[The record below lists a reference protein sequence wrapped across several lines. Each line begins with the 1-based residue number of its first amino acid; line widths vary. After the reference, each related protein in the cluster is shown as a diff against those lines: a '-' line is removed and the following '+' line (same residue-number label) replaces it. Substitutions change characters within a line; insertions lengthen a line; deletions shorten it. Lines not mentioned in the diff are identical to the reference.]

1 MASQATWLT
10 NDASCATHVKV
21 IKLSYTWVLHNFSLR
36 REENGRRIESSR
48 FSTPVRGKACWLL
61 ELYPNGKDEAS
72 RGYVSLD
79 IMRASHEKGDFL
91 AEYKLSILDGEKR
104 EVHVQKMTSRFPPW
118 GRWGFAKFIARDR
131 LLKGAD
137 RLLPD
142 DTLTIQCEVL
152 AFVESVNVSQP
163 MGAVA
168 VKVPACR
175 LSQDF
180 GLLLES
186 RQSCDVVLKVEG
198 REIRAH
204 KLILA
209 ARSPVFAA
217 MFEHKMKESKL
228 GRVEITD
235 CDFEVFN
242 EVVEFIYT
250 GRAPKLND
258 MAEQVL
264 RAADK
269 YDLGRLKAMCEDAL
283 SSKLSVETAAELL
296 VLADTHNA
304 DQLKANALLFIK
316 AHGAS
321 VVETDGWKKMASED
335 AHLVTEAFCAL
346 VAENAALGTGQK

>member
-1 MASQATWLT
+1 MASQTSWLT

-21 IKLSYTWVLHNFSLR
+21 IKLSYTWAIHNFSLR
-36 REENGRRIESSR
+36 HEETGRRIESSR

-72 RGYVSLD
+72 RG
-79 IMRASHEKGDFL
+79 
-91 AEYKLSILDGEKR
+91 
-104 EVHVQKMTSRFPPW
+104 
-118 GRWGFAKFIARDR
+118 WGFAKFIARDR

-204 KLILA
+204 KLVLA